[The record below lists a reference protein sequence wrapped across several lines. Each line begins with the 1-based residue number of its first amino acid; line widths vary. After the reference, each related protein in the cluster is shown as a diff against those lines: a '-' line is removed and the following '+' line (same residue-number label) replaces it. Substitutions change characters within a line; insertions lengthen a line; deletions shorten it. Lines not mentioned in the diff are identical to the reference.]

1 MSFTVET
8 LIVGQLQTNC
18 YLLVDDATSKAL
30 IVDPGDDADFII
42 QKVLDT
48 RATVEAIIAT
58 HGHFD
63 HILAATELKLAFR
76 VPFMM
81 HSKDLFL
88 LERMRETTQHF
99 AGFDPGPAPLVD
111 TLLDA
116 LRTVTFGAT
125 TLRILLTPGHTPGS
139 VSLYSPDD
147 NSLFVGDVVFAGGAR
162 GRTDFSYCSANKLT
176 NSITTLFSLP
186 DHTMVYAGHDRNF
199 YIADEKTAHKYPHD
213 NTFN

>member
-18 YLLVDDATSKAL
+18 YLLVDNITSKAL
-30 IVDPGDDADFII
+30 IVDPGDDANFII
-42 QKVLDT
+42 QKVLDA
-48 RATVEAIIAT
+48 RAHVEAIVAT

-63 HILAATELKLAFR
+63 HVLAATELKLAFR
-76 VPFMM
+76 APFMM

-111 TLLDA
+111 HMLDTL
-116 LRTVTFGAT
+116 TTFSFGDT
-125 TLRILLTPGHTPGS
+125 TLRILHTPGHTPGS
-139 VSLYSPDD
+139 VSLYSPDN

-162 GRTDFSYCSANKLT
+162 GRTDFSYCSAKKLT
-176 NSITTLFSLP
+176 TSITTLFSLP
-186 DHTMVYAGHDRNF
+186 DQTMVYAGHDRNF
-199 YIADEKTAHKYPHD
+199 YIADEKTAHKHTYT
-213 NTFN
+213 NTFD